1 MRHAP
6 PPPYVLAACA
16 SAPQCVFAN
25 GAVDRA
31 AIDHNIAQTI
41 DLTERA
47 VGDHG
52 ARLVVFPQFGLTGY
66 AMVSPE
72 AWHDAAFALPGREIE
87 RIAETA
93 RRTGAWIAVQVPE
106 RHEAFPGRHFLS
118 CVIVGPDDGIALV
131 HRKGY
136 SLSLRT
142 SPIDVHDRFVEVFG
156 ERAFHPV
163 IDTPLGRLG
172 ATIGAELHWPEV
184 CRSLALNGTQVVLNP
199 IAAAPHL
206 DYLQRPGALHV
217 RPARAF
223 ENMVYLATANIAG
236 PTDTP
241 PSTIFDYKGA
251 SIARPADGAPGITL
265 ATIDIAALE
274 DWRGQPSANF
284 LAQIQ
289 PATTVHPDPHLHWAS
304 NAWPAQA
311 PSTFDD
317 LAAME
322 ANTWR
327 KLNAHWASADCPSK

>member
-6 PPPYVLAACA
+6 PPPYVLATCA

-41 DLTERA
+41 ALAERA

-72 AWHDAAFALPGREIE
+72 AWHDAAFALPGPEIE
-87 RIAETA
+87 RIAEA
-93 RRTGAWIAVQVPE
+93 SRRTGAWIAVQVPE
-106 RHEAFPGRHFLS
+106 RHDAFPGRHFLS

-142 SPIDVHDRFVEVFG
+142 SPIDVYERFVEVFG
-156 ERAFHPV
+156 KEAFHPV
-163 IDTPLGRLG
+163 IDTPIGRLG
-172 ATIGAELHWPEV
+172 AVIGAELHWPEV

-206 DYLQRPGALHV
+206 DYLQRAGALQV
-217 RPARAF
+217 RPVRAF
-223 ENMVYLATANIAG
+223 ENMVYLAAANIAG
-236 PTDTP
+236 PEGAP
-241 PSTIFDYKGA
+241 RSTIFDYKGA
-251 SIARPADGAPGITL
+251 SIANPAPDAPDITL
-265 ATIDIAALE
+265 ATIDIPALE
-274 DWRGQPSANF
+274 AWRREPSANF

-289 PATTVHPDPHLHWAS
+289 ADTTVQPDPSHHWPR
-304 NAWPAQA
+304 NAWPAHA
-311 PSTFDD
+311 PSGFED
-317 LAAME
+317 LIATEAA
-322 ANTWR
+322 AWD
-327 KLNAHWASADCPSK
+327 KFNAQWG

>member
-6 PPPYVLAACA
+6 PPPYVLATCA

-41 DLTERA
+41 ALAERA

-52 ARLVVFPQFGLTGY
+52 ARLVVFPQFGLTDY

-72 AWHDAAFALPGREIE
+72 AWHDAAFALPGAEIE
-87 RIAETA
+87 RIAEA
-93 RRTGAWIAVQVPE
+93 SRRTGAWIAVQVPE
-106 RHEAFPGRHFLS
+106 RHDAFPGRHFLS

-142 SPIDVHDRFVEVFG
+142 SPIDVHEQFVEVFG
-156 ERAFHPV
+156 EEAFHPV
-163 IDTPLGRLG
+163 IDTPIGRLG
-172 ATIGAELHWPEV
+172 AVIGAELHWPEV

-217 RPARAF
+217 RSVRAF

-236 PTDTP
+236 PADTP
-241 PSTIFDYKGA
+241 PSIIFDYKGA
-251 SIARPADGAPGITL
+251 SIAEPVEGAPEITL
-265 ATIDIAALE
+265 ATIDIAAL
-274 DWRGQPSANF
+274 DAWRGEPSANF

-289 PATTVHPDPHLHWAS
+289 PDTTVHPEPQFHWPR
-304 NAWPAQA
+304 NGWPEQA
-311 PSTFDD
+311 PTGFED
-317 LAAME
+317 LAATE
-322 ANTWR
+322 AKVWLR
-327 KLNAHWASADCPSK
+327 LREHWG

>member
-1 MRHAP
+1 MRHAT

-16 SAPQCVFAN
+16 SSPQCVFAN
-25 GAVDRA
+25 GAVDRD

-41 DLTERA
+41 ALTERA

-52 ARLVVFPQFGLTGY
+52 ARLVVLPQFGLTGY

-72 AWHDAAFALPGREIE
+72 AWHNAAFTLPGREIE
-87 RIAETA
+87 QIAEAA

-106 RHEAFPGRHFLS
+106 RHDAFPGRHFLS
-118 CVIVGPDDGIALV
+118 CVIVGPDDGVALV

-156 ERAFHPV
+156 EQAFHPV

-184 CRSLALNGTQVVLNP
+184 CRSLALNGTQVVLNL

-217 RPARAF
+217 RSVRAF

-236 PTDTP
+236 PADTP
-241 PSTIFDYKGA
+241 PSTIFDYKG
-251 SIARPADGAPGITL
+251 SPIGEPAEGTPDITL
-265 ATIDIAALE
+265 ATIDIAAL
-274 DWRGQPSANF
+274 DGWRGQPSANF
-284 LAQIQ
+284 LAQLQ
-289 PATTVHPDPHLHWAS
+289 PGTTVHPDPQSHWPS
-304 NAWPAQA
+304 NGWPEAA
-311 PSTFDD
+311 PSGFED
-317 LAAME
+317 LATME
-322 ANTWR
+322 AKTWAGIQAR
-327 KLNAHWASADCPSK
+327 WDNQNEPSQ